1 MHESIDKIYLFAR
14 MAHEHILEYEKLS
27 FKAPFLIN
35 IVLANSYVL
44 LCGENIP
51 LTTAPLLKGYVF
63 KFVFYQFVFYRIHNK
78 CAGIVSVLKS
88 FKNDSFYPHLACHF
102 VYEKISI

>member
-51 LTTAPLLKGYVF
+51 LTNSTFAEGLCF
-63 KFVFYQFVFYRIHNK
+63 
-78 CAGIVSVLKS
+78 
-88 FKNDSFYPHLACHF
+88 
-102 VYEKISI
+102 